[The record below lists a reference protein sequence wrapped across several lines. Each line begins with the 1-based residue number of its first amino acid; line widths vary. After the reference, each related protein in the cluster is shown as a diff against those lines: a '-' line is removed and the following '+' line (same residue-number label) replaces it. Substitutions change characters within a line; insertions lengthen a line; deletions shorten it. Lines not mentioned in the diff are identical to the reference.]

1 MQQITEIEKLDNPV
15 WYALSESHFAFA
27 ISKNN
32 VQFYIPNYCPFGA
45 FTKQENMTEALAG
58 YANLTNN
65 FFIVGQ
71 KPIYPNS
78 LTLQQELVCL
88 QMIIEQPINVPINN
102 PIKLLTKADMP
113 ALFNLVNL
121 VQPGY
126 FRKNTAA
133 LGNYYGIFQNEEL
146 VAVTGERMQMN
157 AFIEVSAVVTHPQHT
172 RKGYAKQLIAH
183 TVNNIFAQGK
193 LAFLHVAATNTGA
206 IALYE
211 LLGFTPRR
219 KISFWHLAGA

>member
-15 WYALSESHFAFA
+15 WYALSESHRAFA
-27 ISKNN
+27 IFQNN
-32 VQFYIPNYCPFGA
+32 VQFYQPNYCPFGA
-45 FTKQENMTEALAG
+45 FTKQENMTEALAE

-78 LTLQQELVCL
+78 LFLQQELVCL
-88 QMIIEQPINVPINN
+88 QMIIEQPIQIPINN

-126 FRKNTAA
+126 FRKDTAA

-193 LAFLHVAATNTGA
+193 MAFLHVAATNIGA

-211 LLGFTPRR
+211 SLGFTPRR

>member
-15 WYALSESHFAFA
+15 WYALSESHRAFA
-27 ISKNN
+27 ISNNN
-32 VQFYIPNYCPFGA
+32 VQFYQPNYCPFGA
-45 FTKQENMTEALAG
+45 FTQQENMTEALAK

-65 FFIVGQ
+65 FFMVGQ

-88 QMIIEQPINVPINN
+88 QMIIEHPISIT
-102 PIKLLTKADMP
+102 ISTEIRLLTETDMP

-126 FRKNTAA
+126 FRKDTAA
-133 LGNYYGIFQNEEL
+133 LGNYYGIFQNKEL
-146 VAVTGERMQMN
+146 VAVTGERMQLN
-157 AFIEVSAVVTHPQHT
+157 AFIEVSAVVTHPHHT
-172 RKGYAKQLIAH
+172 RKGYAKQLITH
-183 TVNNIFAQGK
+183 TANNIFAQGK

-211 LLGFTPRR
+211 SLGFTSRR